1 MPVFNPR
8 RRAGILLP
16 ACSSIILLLASSCAF
31 AQSRSDKTSRDSLL
45 HAVAISNR
53 LTERDI
59 SAGTDKDG
67 AQLLQRLN
75 GVVVENKAGSG
86 HLTTLNVFGF
96 GANYNQVLLNGA
108 PLTSFSQ
115 TGRAYPLGLIPVEAI
130 GSANVQRPGN
140 SAVPADFFGG
150 TISIQTKDMPDKDFF
165 LARVGGGFSDATIGK
180 DFYTDRQN
188 TLEWLSF
195 PGAIRDLPGIV
206 PNTRA
211 RIPLSQLNPQMQS
224 LVSRSLKNNLA
235 PIHHGARPNDQV
247 VLGWGRLIQL
257 KKGEKIG
264 IVAYLNHQGSQRIDE
279 STVQV
284 APDIATNPYPFA
296 DAGKPLIASLS
307 RDVNYRSAAQL
318 SAILNA
324 SLLYGKNKIS
334 FKNFFVHQL
343 TNTFTRR
350 SDVFKPGEDSLA
362 HAGVNYLTEEKTLLN
377 PQLSGEHAFGEDS
390 QFKMTWLASYAY
402 YREKDPDERNFL
414 LRQDSSNGNLFELA
428 HPQVKLN
435 LSPFPSADDN
445 KATVDPSFVNSG
457 RQWTYITDHN
467 FNGRVDISVP
477 FNLLNRTQVLS
488 GGAGIQAKYRI
499 LTSDLL
505 QTNGLPG
512 YYPLN
517 ELLVPEHY
525 YPGGLSVNHYFINGR
540 SPLSGADGGYQDG
553 TNRGNYVASSNLG
566 SAHIK
571 LEGQITGY
579 LSLNLGLRL
588 ETISQLVS
596 TTQYVYTAE
605 LRDPDMTTIDKNT
618 RNTKTDL
625 LPSVEL
631 VLRPLST
638 VRLHAAWGRTV
649 HRPQLQQLAPY
660 RHYDALSFL
669 VTTGNPI
676 LANTV
681 IDNYDAGLDWMP
693 RAGTQISIS
702 GFYKRMDQPIE
713 NIVSPFS
720 SSRGTMASTPNNTPP
735 TDLRG
740 LTASFKTNL
749 EFIANAGWMKN
760 LFLFAGGSWLD
771 GTVPGGP
778 VRSYGTPV
786 VAEHTLSGSPDYTL
800 NAGLVM
806 QYPRW
811 PMLTVLYNH
820 IGDYISAVGSGAR
833 IHLANGNIVSV
844 IPDYRI
850 KARDQ
855 LDLQVAQ
862 KFYHSRIQLIAGVN
876 NLANNAYVEYQDL
889 NGNKKFDQPLSH
901 TIKNNSGGYF
911 NGGVDNTVLST
922 KPQRTYY
929 LTVSYLFK

>member
-1 MPVFNPR
+1 
-8 RRAGILLP
+8 
-16 ACSSIILLLASSCAF
+16 
-31 AQSRSDKTSRDSLL
+31 
-45 HAVAISNR
+45 
-53 LTERDI
+53 
-59 SAGTDKDG
+59 
-67 AQLLQRLN
+67 
-75 GVVVENKAGSG
+75 
-86 HLTTLNVFGF
+86 
-96 GANYNQVLLNGA
+96 
-108 PLTSFSQ
+108 
-115 TGRAYPLGLIPVEAI
+115 
-130 GSANVQRPGN
+130 
-140 SAVPADFFGG
+140 
-150 TISIQTKDMPDKDFF
+150 
-165 LARVGGGFSDATIGK
+165 
-180 DFYTDRQN
+180 
-188 TLEWLSF
+188 
-195 PGAIRDLPGIV
+195 
-206 PNTRA
+206 
-211 RIPLSQLNPQMQS
+211 
-224 LVSRSLKNNLA
+224 
-235 PIHHGARPNDQV
+235 
-247 VLGWGRLIQL
+247 
-257 KKGEKIG
+257 
-264 IVAYLNHQGSQRIDE
+264 
-279 STVQV
+279 
-284 APDIATNPYPFA
+284 
-296 DAGKPLIASLS
+296 
-307 RDVNYRSAAQL
+307 
-318 SAILNA
+318 
-324 SLLYGKNKIS
+324 
-334 FKNFFVHQL
+334 
-343 TNTFTRR
+343 
-350 SDVFKPGEDSLA
+350 
-362 HAGVNYLTEEKTLLN
+362 
-377 PQLSGEHAFGEDS
+377 
-390 QFKMTWLASYAY
+390 
-402 YREKDPDERNFL
+402 
-414 LRQDSSNGNLFELA
+414 
-428 HPQVKLN
+428 
-435 LSPFPSADDN
+435 
-445 KATVDPSFVNSG
+445 
-457 RQWTYITDHN
+457 
-467 FNGRVDISVP
+467 
-477 FNLLNRTQVLS
+477 
-488 GGAGIQAKYRI
+488 
-499 LTSDLL
+499 
-505 QTNGLPG
+505 
-512 YYPLN
+512 
-517 ELLVPEHY
+517 
-525 YPGGLSVNHYFINGR
+525 
-540 SPLSGADGGYQDG
+540 
-553 TNRGNYVASSNLG
+553 
-566 SAHIK
+566 
-571 LEGQITGY
+571 
-579 LSLNLGLRL
+579 
-588 ETISQLVS
+588 
-596 TTQYVYTAE
+596 
-605 LRDPDMTTIDKNT
+605 MTTIDKNT

-844 IPDYRI
+844 VPDYRI